1 MKRRFFAFSVCMA
14 VLLASFT
21 GCYSAKKDGP
31 STASSAQTAQLGFGS
46 GTEESVEIRTYVLP
60 EGNVRADSIYVP
72 SPSTGGFWT
81 WAVFTS
87 KTIQAYDPVTRT
99 TYYPCYQAGCKHNDA
114 SCSAYFGDISSLA
127 EYRGNFY
134 AMIYYNDD
142 TASAFVTRPVSGG
155 PLRILASWEPEN
167 ENEECRCSLYGLSFG
182 KAYLIVAKE
191 TYTMTEDGQQ
201 ACVGQEY
208 SRWSFD
214 LETGEMVE
222 LMTDTD
228 GILPYM
234 YGVWEDIAVYQT
246 VKTVEGA
253 PEFEEWIMQ
262 QPEGTTSYQYGLQYY
277 KYRVYSKN
285 LKTGEEKTIVDES
298 ENFVWTA
305 DPHMSWGQYVVYQIG
320 RSVYVYDMETQT
332 SKKLFTHDPGWDF
345 YNYMIQDGHVMVIGG
360 TEDTCRAWAVDIADG
375 SVIELDTRG
384 GNVVAFGA
392 NYECNGYF
400 AGLKR
405 NSSGDF
411 EQCYI
416 SKEDFYRSNY
426 DAAFR

>member
-1 MKRRFFAFSVCMA
+1 MQSN
-14 VLLASFT
+14 S
-21 GCYSAKKDGP
+21 GSA
-31 STASSAQTAQLGFGS
+31 
-46 GTEESVEIRTYVLP
+46 TENSVEIRTYDIP
-60 EGNVRADSIYVP
+60 EENVRANIIYVP

-81 WAVFTS
+81 CAVFNA
-87 KTIQAYDPVTRT
+87 KTIQAYDPATKT
-99 TYYPCYQAGCKHNDA
+99 AYFPCYQAGCKHNDA
-114 SCSAYFGDISSLA
+114 SCTANFGGVISGFA

-134 AMIYYNDD
+134 AMIYYNDE

-155 PLRILASWEPEN
+155 PLKVLASWEPEN
-167 ENEECRCSLYGLSFG
+167 ENEECRCGFYGLSFG
-182 KAYLIVAKE
+182 KAYLTVSKE
-191 TYTMTEDGQQ
+191 TYAMKDGQTES
-201 ACVGQEY
+201 VKEEY
-208 SRWSFD
+208 SKCSLD
-214 LETGEMVE
+214 LETGELVE
-222 LMTDTD
+222 YMADED
-228 GILPYM
+228 GYLPYM
-234 YGVWEDIAVYQT
+234 HGVWGDVAVFQDWYADRPDGTPVKRDGSEDYN
-246 VKTVEGA
+246 
-253 PEFEEWIMQ
+253 FR
-262 QPEGTTSYQYGLQYY
+262 L
-277 KYRVYSKN
+277 YSKN
-285 LKTGEEKTIVDES
+285 LRTGEEKTIVDVT
-298 ENFVWTA
+298 ENFIWTA
-305 DPHMSWGQYVVYQIG
+305 DPHVSWGQYTVYQVD

-332 SKKLFTHDPGWDF
+332 SKKLFTHEPGWDF

>member
-1 MKRRFFAFSVCMA
+1 MKRRFLAFLVCMA

-21 GCYSAKKDGP
+21 GCYSAQDGP
-31 STASSAQTAQLGFGS
+31 STLSSSQTMQSNSGS
-46 GTEESVEIRTYVLP
+46 AAENSVEIRTYGIP
-60 EGNVRADSIYVP
+60 EENVRANIIYVP

-81 WAVFTS
+81 CAVFNA
-87 KTIQAYDPVTRT
+87 KTIQAYDPATRT
-99 TYYPCYQAGCKHNDA
+99 TYFPCYQAGCKHTDA
-114 SCSAYFGDISSLA
+114 SCTANFGGVISGFA

-134 AMIYYNDD
+134 AMIYYNDE

-155 PLRILASWEPEN
+155 PLKVLASWEPEN
-167 ENEECRCSLYGLSFG
+167 ENEECRCGFYGLSFG
-182 KAYLIVAKE
+182 KAYLTVSKE
-191 TYTMTEDGQQ
+191 TYAMKDGQTES
-201 ACVGQEY
+201 VKEEY
-208 SRWSFD
+208 SKCSLD
-214 LETGEMVE
+214 LETGELVE
-222 LMTDTD
+222 YMADED
-228 GILPYM
+228 GYLPYM
-234 YGVWEDIAVYQT
+234 HGVWGDVAVFQDWYADRPDGTPVKRDGSEDYN
-246 VKTVEGA
+246 
-253 PEFEEWIMQ
+253 FR
-262 QPEGTTSYQYGLQYY
+262 L
-277 KYRVYSKN
+277 YSKN
-285 LKTGEEKTIVDES
+285 LRTGEEKTIVDVT
-298 ENFVWTA
+298 ENFIWTA
-305 DPHMSWGQYVVYQIG
+305 DPHVSWGQYTVYQVD

-332 SKKLFTHDPGWDF
+332 SKKLFTHEPGWDF

-426 DAAFR
+426 DGAFR

>member
-1 MKRRFFAFSVCMA
+1 MKKRFLAFWVCMA

-21 GCYSAKKDGP
+21 GCYSAQDGP
-31 STASSAQTAQLGFGS
+31 STLSSSQTMQSNSGS
-46 GTEESVEIRTYVLP
+46 AAENSVEIRTYGIP
-60 EGNVRADSIYVP
+60 EENVRANIIYVP

-81 WAVFTS
+81 CAVFNA
-87 KTIQAYDPVTRT
+87 KTIQAYDPATRT
-99 TYYPCYQAGCKHNDA
+99 TYFPCYQAGCKHTDA
-114 SCSAYFGDISSLA
+114 SCTANFGGVISGFA

-134 AMIYYNDD
+134 AMIYYNDE

-155 PLRILASWEPEN
+155 PLKVLASWEPEN
-167 ENEECRCSLYGLSFG
+167 ENEECRCGFYGLSFG
-182 KAYLIVAKE
+182 KAYLTVSKE
-191 TYTMTEDGQQ
+191 TYAMKDGQTES
-201 ACVGQEY
+201 VKEEY
-208 SRWSFD
+208 SKCSLD
-214 LETGEMVE
+214 LETGELVE
-222 LMTDTD
+222 YMADED
-228 GILPYM
+228 GYLPYM
-234 YGVWEDIAVYQT
+234 HGVWGDVAVFQDWYADRPDGTPVKRDGSEDYN
-246 VKTVEGA
+246 
-253 PEFEEWIMQ
+253 FR
-262 QPEGTTSYQYGLQYY
+262 L
-277 KYRVYSKN
+277 YSKN
-285 LKTGEEKTIVDES
+285 LRTGEEKTIVDVT
-298 ENFVWTA
+298 ENFIWTA
-305 DPHMSWGQYVVYQIG
+305 DPHVSWGQYTVYQVD

-332 SKKLFTHDPGWDF
+332 SKKLFTHEPGWDF

-416 SKEDFYRSNY
+416 SKEDYYRSNY
-426 DAAFR
+426 DGAFR

>member
-1 MKRRFFAFSVCMA
+1 MKKRFLAFWVCMA
-14 VLLASFT
+14 VLLTSFT
-21 GCYSAKKDGP
+21 GCYSAQKDVTSVP
-31 STASSAQTAQLGFGS
+31 SSSQTVQSGS
-46 GTEESVEIRTYVLP
+46 GSGAEEPVEIRTYALP
-60 EGNVRADSIYVP
+60 EENVRADSIYVP

-114 SCSAYFGDISSLA
+114 SCSAYFGEISSLA

-228 GILPYM
+228 GILP
-234 YGVWEDIAVYQT
+234 
-246 VKTVEGA
+246 
-253 PEFEEWIMQ
+253 
-262 QPEGTTSYQYGLQYY
+262 
-277 KYRVYSKN
+277 
-285 LKTGEEKTIVDES
+285 
-298 ENFVWTA
+298 
-305 DPHMSWGQYVVYQIG
+305 
-320 RSVYVYDMETQT
+320 
-332 SKKLFTHDPGWDF
+332 
-345 YNYMIQDGHVMVIGG
+345 
-360 TEDTCRAWAVDIADG
+360 
-375 SVIELDTRG
+375 
-384 GNVVAFGA
+384 
-392 NYECNGYF
+392 
-400 AGLKR
+400 
-405 NSSGDF
+405 
-411 EQCYI
+411 
-416 SKEDFYRSNY
+416 
-426 DAAFR
+426 

>member
-1 MKRRFFAFSVCMA
+1 MKKRFYAFSVCMA
-14 VLLASFT
+14 VLLAFFT
-21 GCYSAKKDGP
+21 GCYSAQKNGP
-31 STASSAQTAQLGFGS
+31 SAPASSQTVQSDSGS

-60 EGNVRADSIYVP
+60 EENVRADSIYVP

-127 EYRGNFY
+127 EYRGDFY

-155 PLRILASWEPEN
+155 PLQILASWEPEN

-253 PEFEEWIMQ
+253 PEVEEWIMQ
-262 QPEGTTSYQYGLQYY
+262 QPEGTTSYQYGLQY
-277 KYRVYSKN
+277 
-285 LKTGEEKTIVDES
+285 
-298 ENFVWTA
+298 
-305 DPHMSWGQYVVYQIG
+305 
-320 RSVYVYDMETQT
+320 
-332 SKKLFTHDPGWDF
+332 
-345 YNYMIQDGHVMVIGG
+345 
-360 TEDTCRAWAVDIADG
+360 
-375 SVIELDTRG
+375 
-384 GNVVAFGA
+384 
-392 NYECNGYF
+392 
-400 AGLKR
+400 
-405 NSSGDF
+405 
-411 EQCYI
+411 
-416 SKEDFYRSNY
+416 
-426 DAAFR
+426 

>member
-1 MKRRFFAFSVCMA
+1 MKKRFLAFWVCMA

-21 GCYSAKKDGP
+21 GCYSAQDGP
-31 STASSAQTAQLGFGS
+31 STLSSSQTMQSNSGS
-46 GTEESVEIRTYVLP
+46 AAENSVEIRTYGIP
-60 EGNVRADSIYVP
+60 EENVRANIIYVP

-81 WAVFTS
+81 CAVFNA
-87 KTIQAYDPVTRT
+87 KTIQAYDPT
-99 TYYPCYQAGCKHNDA
+99 TKTAYFPCYQAGCKHNDA
-114 SCSAYFGDISSLA
+114 SCTANFGGVISGFA

-155 PLRILASWEPEN
+155 PLQILASWEPEN
-167 ENEECRCSLYGLSFG
+167 ENEECRCGFYGLSFG
-182 KAYLIVAKE
+182 KAYLTVSKE
-191 TYTMTEDGQQ
+191 TYAMKDGQTES
-201 ACVGQEY
+201 VKEEY
-208 SRWSFD
+208 SKCSLD
-214 LETGEMVE
+214 LETGELVE
-222 LMTDTD
+222 YMADED
-228 GILPYM
+228 GYLPYM
-234 YGVWEDIAVYQT
+234 HGVWGDVAVFQDWYADRPDGTPVKRDGSEDYN
-246 VKTVEGA
+246 
-253 PEFEEWIMQ
+253 FR
-262 QPEGTTSYQYGLQYY
+262 L
-277 KYRVYSKN
+277 YSKN
-285 LKTGEEKTIVDES
+285 LRTGEEKTIVDVT
-298 ENFVWTA
+298 ENFIWTA
-305 DPHMSWGQYVVYQIG
+305 DPHVSWGQYTVYQVD

-332 SKKLFTHDPGWDF
+332 SKKLFTHEPGWDF
-345 YNYMIQDGHVMVIGG
+345 YNYMILDGHVMVIGG
-360 TEDTCRAWAVDIADG
+360 TEDTCRAWAIDIMDG
-375 SVIELDTRG
+375 SVVELDTRG

>member
-1 MKRRFFAFSVCMA
+1 MKRRFLAFLVCMA

-21 GCYSAKKDGP
+21 GCYSAQDGP
-31 STASSAQTAQLGFGS
+31 STLSSSQTMQSNSGS
-46 GTEESVEIRTYVLP
+46 AAENSVEIRTYGIP
-60 EGNVRADSIYVP
+60 EENVRANIIYVP

-81 WAVFTS
+81 CAVFNA
-87 KTIQAYDPVTRT
+87 KTIQAYDPATRT
-99 TYYPCYQAGCKHNDA
+99 TYFPCYQAGCKHTDA
-114 SCSAYFGDISSLA
+114 SCTANFGGVISGFA

-155 PLRILASWEPEN
+155 PLQILASWEPEN
-167 ENEECRCSLYGLSFG
+167 ENEECRCGFYGLSFG
-182 KAYLIVAKE
+182 KAYLTVSKE
-191 TYTMTEDGQQ
+191 TYAMKDGQTES
-201 ACVGQEY
+201 VKEEY
-208 SRWSFD
+208 SKCSLD
-214 LETGEMVE
+214 LETGELVE
-222 LMTDTD
+222 YMADED
-228 GILPYM
+228 GYLPYM
-234 YGVWEDIAVYQT
+234 HGVWGDVAVFQDWYADRPDGTPVKRDGSEDYN
-246 VKTVEGA
+246 
-253 PEFEEWIMQ
+253 FR
-262 QPEGTTSYQYGLQYY
+262 L
-277 KYRVYSKN
+277 YSKN
-285 LKTGEEKTIVDES
+285 LRTGEEKTIVDVT
-298 ENFVWTA
+298 ENFIWTA
-305 DPHMSWGQYVVYQIG
+305 DPHVSWGQYTVYQVD

>member
-1 MKRRFFAFSVCMA
+1 MKKRFLAFWVCMA
-14 VLLASFT
+14 VLLTSFT
-21 GCYSAKKDGP
+21 GCYSAQKDVTSVP
-31 STASSAQTAQLGFGS
+31 SSSQTVQSGS
-46 GTEESVEIRTYVLP
+46 GSGAEEPVEIRTYALP
-60 EGNVRADSIYVP
+60 EENVRADSIYVP

-134 AMIYYNDD
+134 AMIYYNDE

-155 PLRILASWEPEN
+155 PLKVLASWEPEN
-167 ENEECRCSLYGLSFG
+167 ENEECRCGFYGLSFG
-182 KAYLIVAKE
+182 KAYLTVSKE
-191 TYTMTEDGQQ
+191 TYAMKDGQTES
-201 ACVGQEY
+201 VKEEY
-208 SRWSFD
+208 SKCSLD
-214 LETGEMVE
+214 LETGELVE
-222 LMTDTD
+222 YMADED
-228 GILPYM
+228 GYLPYM
-234 YGVWEDIAVYQT
+234 HGVWGDVAVFQDWYADRPDGTPVKRDGSEDYN
-246 VKTVEGA
+246 
-253 PEFEEWIMQ
+253 FR
-262 QPEGTTSYQYGLQYY
+262 L
-277 KYRVYSKN
+277 YSKN
-285 LKTGEEKTIVDES
+285 LRTGEEKTIVDVT
-298 ENFVWTA
+298 ENFIWTA
-305 DPHMSWGQYVVYQIG
+305 DPHVSWGQYTVYQVD

-332 SKKLFTHDPGWDF
+332 SKKLFTHEPGWDF

-416 SKEDFYRSNY
+416 SKEDYYRSNY
-426 DAAFR
+426 DGAFR

>member
-1 MKRRFFAFSVCMA
+1 MKRRFLAFLVCMA

-21 GCYSAKKDGP
+21 GCYSAQDGP
-31 STASSAQTAQLGFGS
+31 STLSSSQTMQSNSGS
-46 GTEESVEIRTYVLP
+46 AAENSVEIRTYGIP
-60 EGNVRADSIYVP
+60 EENVRADSIYVP

-167 ENEECRCSLYGLSFG
+167 ENEECRCGFYGLSFG
-182 KAYLIVAKE
+182 KAYLTVSKE
-191 TYTMTEDGQQ
+191 TYAMKDGQTES
-201 ACVGQEY
+201 VKEEY
-208 SRWSFD
+208 SKCSLD
-214 LETGEMVE
+214 LETGELVE
-222 LMTDTD
+222 YMADED
-228 GILPYM
+228 GYLPYM
-234 YGVWEDIAVYQT
+234 HGVWGDVAVFQDWYADRPDGTPVKRDGSEDYN
-246 VKTVEGA
+246 
-253 PEFEEWIMQ
+253 FR
-262 QPEGTTSYQYGLQYY
+262 L
-277 KYRVYSKN
+277 YSKN
-285 LKTGEEKTIVDES
+285 LRTGEEKTIVDGT
-298 ENFVWTA
+298 ENFIWTA
-305 DPHMSWGQYVVYQIG
+305 DPHVSWGQYTVYQVD

-332 SKKLFTHDPGWDF
+332 SKKLFTHEPGWDF

-375 SVIELDTRG
+375 SVIALDTRG